1 MKTKA
6 GLNDLLWLL
15 AGAVLMLALTLGVLY
30 LHPGQDPAAQLAFR
44 ARRVGLVEQMR
55 RALALASEAQT
66 SAAVASIDQDSQSFV
81 DQARAQVAAVEGGR
95 QELERLLRTGGTSTE
110 RDLLAQFSRAF
121 AEFQQISKDLLDL
134 AVQNTNLR
142 ALGLA
147 FGPAA
152 DALQE
157 MDAALS
163 RIVAQSAA
171 WAAGEAPRV
180 IQLADDA
187 RIRALRIQTL
197 LPPHIAEKSDE
208 KMDEL
213 EALMAQEDAAIRKDL
228 EGLATLLKTDGSSD
242 LEIASSRYDQFRE
255 IRTRIIGLSRENTN
269 VRSLALAL
277 SQKRKVMLTCQ
288 DALAALKQ
296 AIEQEPIAKAPVS
309 PR

>member
-1 MKTKA
+1 
-6 GLNDLLWLL
+6 
-15 AGAVLMLALTLGVLY
+15 
-30 LHPGQDPAAQLAFR
+30 
-44 ARRVGLVEQMR
+44 
-55 RALALASEAQT
+55 
-66 SAAVASIDQDSQSFV
+66 
-81 DQARAQVAAVEGGR
+81 
-95 QELERLLRTGGTSTE
+95 LERLLRTGGTSTE

-228 EGLATLLKTDGSSD
+228 EGLATLLKTDGSSN